1 VAALVIIGLLVGCES
16 WKKDHPKNMSK
27 AGGMQGKS
35 LYDRLGGEP
44 AVRAVVD
51 DFVARA
57 SNDPKVN
64 FTRKGVPGA
73 EWQATPENVE
83 KLKVRLVQFIGQATG
98 GPQKY
103 AGKDMKT
110 THKGMKITN
119 AEFDAA
125 AADLKASLDKL
136 KVPAQ
141 EQSELMAIVGGTRND
156 MVEIK

>member
-1 VAALVIIGLLVGCES
+1 
-16 WKKDHPKNMSK
+16 MSK

-35 LYDRLGGEP
+35 LYHRLGEEP
-44 AVRAVVD
+44 AIRAVVD

-57 SNDPKVN
+57 ASDPKVN

-125 AADLKASLDKL
+125 AADLKASLDTL

>member
-1 VAALVIIGLLVGCES
+1 
-16 WKKDHPKNMSK
+16 
-27 AGGMQGKS
+27 
-35 LYDRLGGEP
+35 
-44 AVRAVVD
+44 
-51 DFVARA
+51 
-57 SNDPKVN
+57 
-64 FTRKGVPGA
+64 VPGA